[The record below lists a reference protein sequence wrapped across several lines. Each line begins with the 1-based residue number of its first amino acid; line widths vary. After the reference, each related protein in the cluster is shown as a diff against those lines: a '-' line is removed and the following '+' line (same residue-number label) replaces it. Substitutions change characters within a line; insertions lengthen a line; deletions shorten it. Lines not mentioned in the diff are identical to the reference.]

1 MAAKRMPRLA
11 VPGVLGMLVW
21 LAACGRAPEAGPA
34 AATQAPTQATATAT
48 AGTASPAR
56 PPATAAPAPARGGE
70 TAIVDAKGFGAP
82 MVAALVDLPA
92 GWQSQGG
99 VQWDRRTNCVANQMR
114 LGWMAASADGRQAFE
129 LMHGLS
135 WQVQGRAVPTNPCP
149 VLPFASA
156 RDFLVAVV
164 QQRRPGA
171 RLIDQR
177 ERPDL
182 ARDAAAKATA
192 QPGMRSQHD
201 AAELLVAWPA
211 PAGEVQERF
220 SATVQFTEVQGSVM
234 GGTGMVV
241 AQRALGGA
249 PDAALGDRI
258 LRSMRPDPQWMA
270 MVQQG
275 GQAAVERFS
284 AAQRQHIERWHA
296 AEMARINA
304 QGAADRAAIRAQT
317 AQDVARIQSQTW
329 ADTQATNDR
338 MHRRTLEGVGEYN
351 TYQGS
356 TGGPVRSSI
365 HGGERVLRQPDGTV
379 FSTNDPYL
387 RPPGSEELRRVP

>member
-1 MAAKRMPRLA
+1 MRASGPMLPSI
-11 VPGVLGMLVW
+11 LGGLLLMSSG
-21 LAACGRAPEAGPA
+21 CGRAPETTPADATPAAPA
-34 AATQAPTQATATAT
+34 AA
-48 AGTASPAR
+48 
-56 PPATAAPAPARGGE
+56 ATAAPMASRQGGE
-70 TAIVDAKGFGAP
+70 TAIVDAQGFGAP
-82 MVAALVDLPA
+82 MVAVLVDLPA

-99 VQWDRRTNCVANQMR
+99 VQWDRRTNCAANQLR

-135 WQVQGRAVPTNPCP
+135 WQLQGRAVQMNPCP

-156 RDFLVAVV
+156 RDFLMAVV

-171 RLIDQR
+171 RLLDYR
-177 ERPDL
+177 DRPDL
-182 ARDAAAKATA
+182 AREAAAKATA
-192 QPGMRSQHD
+192 APSVRMQHD
-201 AAELLVAWPA
+201 AGELLVAWAA

-220 SATVQFTEVQGSVM
+220 SATVQFTEVQASVM
-234 GGTGMVV
+234 GGTAMVM

-249 PDAALGDRI
+249 PDAAVGERI
-258 LRSMRPDPQWMA
+258 ARSLRPDPQWLA
-270 MVQQG
+270 LVQQG

-296 AEMARINA
+296 GEMARINA

-317 AQDVARIQSQTW
+317 QQDVARIQSQTW

-351 TYQGS
+351 TFQGR
-356 TGGPVRSSI
+356 TGGPVQSSI
-365 HGGERVLRQPDGTV
+365 HGGDRVLRQPDGTV
-379 FSTNDPYL
+379 FSTHDPYL

>member
-1 MAAKRMPRLA
+1 
-11 VPGVLGMLVW
+11 
-21 LAACGRAPEAGPA
+21 
-34 AATQAPTQATATAT
+34 
-48 AGTASPAR
+48 
-56 PPATAAPAPARGGE
+56 
-70 TAIVDAKGFGAP
+70 
-82 MVAALVDLPA
+82 VAALVDLPA

-99 VQWDRRTNCVANQMR
+99 VQWDRRTNCVANQLR

-135 WQVQGRAVPTNPCP
+135 WQLQGRAVPTNPCP

-156 RDFLVAVV
+156 RDFLMAVV

-171 RLIDQR
+171 RLIDYR
-177 ERPDL
+177 DRPDV

-192 QPGMRSQHD
+192 APGVRMQHD
-201 AAELLVAWPA
+201 AGELLVAWPA

-220 SATVQFTEVQGSVM
+220 SASLQFTEVQGSVM
-234 GGTGMVV
+234 GGTGMVT
-241 AQRALGGA
+241 AQRALGGP
-249 PDAALGDRI
+249 PDAALGNRI
-258 LRSMRPDPQWMA
+258 LRSMRPDPQWLA
-270 MVQQG
+270 LVQQG

-284 AAQRQHIERWHA
+284 TAQRQHIERWHA

-351 TYQGS
+351 TYQGNS
-356 TGGPVRSSI
+356 GGPVQSSI
-365 HGGERVLRQPDGTV
+365 HGGDRVLRQPDGTV
-379 FSTNDPYL
+379 FSTRDPYL